1 MASALQLLSDLTSP
15 ITILKG
21 GTPLQTRPRIDFIAG
36 TNVTINV
43 TDNAANYKT
52 DITINSAGS
61 GTGGTV
67 TSVDGS
73 GGSTGLTLTGGPI
86 TTTGTLT
93 LGGTLVVASGG
104 TGVSTFTP
112 GYVKGNL
119 TSALSTVATIP
130 GGDITGNISGNSANV
145 TGIVAIANGGT
156 NATTAVAARTSL
168 GLVIGTDVLAP
179 NGSAAALT
187 SFPTFNQNTTGTA
200 SNVTGTVAIANG
212 GTGQTSQQ
220 AALNALAGG
229 VTTGYYLRGNGAN
242 VLLAQLSASD
252 FTTGTL
258 GVAYGGTGTTS
269 FTAGYLKANGT
280 SAFTTNSVIPVS
292 DLSGTVAIANG
303 GTGSTSASG
312 ARTNLGLG
320 SLATQNGTFSGT
332 SSGTNTGDQT
342 ISITGDVTASGSTGA
357 LTATVG
363 KINGVALIGLGT
375 GILKNSTVT
384 GQPSIA
390 IASDFPTLN
399 QNTTG
404 TAANVTGTVA
414 IANGGTGQTTANTA
428 FNALAP
434 SQGGNSGKYL
444 TTNGTSSSWAN
455 FAALSVAS
463 RSDLRAYT
471 GAVNKQFIVEQGYY
485 YEGDGGGGVWFFDS
499 GDTASTDNDGTLV
512 VPGGSYGTA
521 ATAGCWHRVGPGS
534 YGHGINDLN
543 STTLDVRWFG
553 AIPNE
558 SDIVT
563 SVNHAFASLNN
574 QPGVKQYGCLYFPS
588 GTYYF
593 GSKVVFNGANLG
605 NLGITIKGDGPGAT
619 TFAYGL
625 TAADTCMI
633 EIKNFTGGSFQDLS
647 IQWFG
652 YSGIVDSPSV
662 LWIHDTTYFSLQNVQ
677 GQNHISTAVNGDAGG
692 VVRLENNTSM
702 TMNGLI
708 FGGSRA
714 GGTQLYFGGGSG
726 TYSNSSFL
734 TGTNAAP
741 CFRMPACNSIQLN
754 NLFFQG
760 GGPLI
765 RQTGASITSNGSYF
779 TVTKTNHLF
788 ITGEYVVISGAT
800 YSGYNGRWKIASVPN
815 ANTLTITSSLSLS
828 SDTVTINTLPACAL
842 FAGVSGQAVTESQ
855 MQGCFFNTP
864 STGPGIGSVGIFIDG
879 WRGNIGQLSIADS
892 LTDYGYTSVFAL
904 GRTNSDPGSSL
915 SSVSISNLR
924 QNTGAADDFGFIRLE
939 GVANI
944 TVDGVRDFPGD
955 NVTPG
960 TGKTFNAV
968 VISDG
973 GQAYLTQEITITG
986 GNFTN
991 LNSSALYTSAI
1002 INAFVF
1008 DGPNVKNVRIVNP
1021 GVDSSNSGRTYP
1033 VSVTKYING
1042 ASASNGISVV
1052 YADSSG
1058 LINLGSASITGG
1070 YAVLSIAQCDQVKLV
1085 PELGYGTSGSVTV
1098 RLDLKTSVYIGLTG
1112 NTTFAFTGMA
1122 SGSYIFLTLKNTTG
1136 SAISLSWPAINW
1148 SSVATPTS
1156 LAAGGSLL
1164 MRVFA
1169 FGTTYSDTFAAY

>member
-1 MASALQLLSDLTSP
+1 MSDIKKGYTFTDKSTDWASNNDTAIRLNKMMDDAKINLV
-15 ITILKG
+15 
-21 GTPLQTRPRIDFIAG
+21 AG
-36 TNVTINV
+36 TNVTI
-43 TDNAANYKT
+43 TP
-52 DITINSAGS
+52 TINGPRIDVAGS
-61 GTGGTV
+61 GTGTVTSIDVDGGTGISVSPAGPITTSGTFTVTNTAPDQTVVLTGSTGITTSGTYPSFTITNSAPDQTVVLTGGTGITTSGTYPSFTVTNTAPDQTVVLTGAGTTAITGTYPNFTVTSNDAYVGTV
-67 TSVDGS
+67 TSVSATAGTGITVSGS
-73 GGSTGLTLTGGPI
+73 PITSSGTITITNSAPDQTVVLTQGGTTTITGTYPNFSISSADQYTGTVTSVSGAGGGTGLTLSGGPI
-86 TTTGTLT
+86 TGSGTLT
-93 LGGTLVVASGG
+93 LGGTL
-104 TGVSTFTP
+104 
-112 GYVKGNL
+112 
-119 TSALSTVATIP
+119 
-130 GGDITGNISGNSANV
+130 NV
-145 TGIVAIANGGT
+145 
-156 NATTAVAARTSL
+156 
-168 GLVIGTDVLAP
+168 
-179 NGSAAALT
+179 
-187 SFPTFNQNTTGTA
+187 
-200 SNVTGTVAIANG
+200 
-212 GTGQTSQQ
+212 
-220 AALNALAGG
+220 
-229 VTTGYYLRGNGAN
+229 
-242 VLLAQLSASD
+242 
-252 FTTGTL
+252 
-258 GVAYGGTGTTS
+258 
-269 FTAGYLKANGT
+269 
-280 SAFTTNSVIPVS
+280 
-292 DLSGTVAIANG
+292 
-303 GTGSTSASG
+303 
-312 ARTNLGLG
+312 
-320 SLATQNGTFSGT
+320 
-332 SSGTNTGDQT
+332 
-342 ISITGDVTASGSTGA
+342 
-357 LTATVG
+357 
-363 KINGVALIGLGT
+363 
-375 GILKNSTVT
+375 
-384 GQPSIA
+384 
-390 IASDFPTLN
+390 
-399 QNTTG
+399 
-404 TAANVTGTVA
+404 
-414 IANGGTGQTTANTA
+414 ANGGTGQTTANDA
-428 FNALAP
+428 FNALVP
-434 SQGGNSGKYL
+434 SQASNNGKYL
-444 TTNGTSSSWAN
+444 TTNGTNTSWATISSSVSISLAN
-455 FAALSVAS
+455 RAA
-463 RSDLRAYT
+463 LRAYT
-471 GAVNKQFIVEQGYY
+471 GAVNNQFIVEQGYY
-485 YEGDGGGGVWFFDS
+485 YEGDGGGGIWFFDS
-499 GDTASTDNDGTLV
+499 TDTVSTDNDGTLV
-512 VPGGSYGTA
+512 VPGGGYGSA
-521 ATAGCWHRVGPGS
+521 ATAGCWHRVGPGA
-534 YGHGINDLN
+534 YGHGINNLN

-593 GSKVVFNGANLG
+593 GSKVVFDGTNLG

-619 TFAYGL
+619 TLSYGL
-625 TAADTCMI
+625 TTSDTCMI
-633 EIKNFTGGSFQDLS
+633 EIKNFTGGSLQDLS
-647 IQWFG
+647 LQWFNYAG
-652 YSGIVDSPSV
+652 VVNSPSV
-662 LWIHDTTYFSLQNVQ
+662 LWIHDTTYFSLLNIQ
-677 GQNHISTAVNGDAGG
+677 GQNHISTAVNGAAGG

-734 TGTNAAP
+734 TGTNSAP

-754 NLFFQG
+754 NIFFQG

-788 ITGEYVVISGAT
+788 IAGEYVVISGAT

-842 FAGVSGQAVTESQ
+842 FAGVSGQSVTESQ

-864 STGPGIGSVGIFIDG
+864 STGPGIGSVGIFLDG

-915 SSVSISNLR
+915 SSVTISNLR

-939 GVANI
+939 GVANVTI
-944 TVDGVRDFPGD
+944 DGVRDFPGD
-955 NVTPG
+955 NIVPG

-973 GQAYLTQEITITG
+973 GQAYKTQEITITG

-1008 DGPNVKNVRIVNP
+1008 DGPNVKNVRIINP

-1052 YADSSG
+1052 YADSAG
-1058 LINLGSASITGG
+1058 MINLGNASISSG
-1070 YAVLSIAQCDQVKLV
+1070 YAVLSIAQADQVKLN

-1112 NTTFAFTGMA
+1112 NTTFDFTGMA

-1136 SAISLSWPAINW
+1136 SSITLNWPAINW
-1148 SSVATPTS
+1148 SSVSTPTS

>member
-1 MASALQLLSDLTSP
+1 MSDIKKGYTFTDKSTDWASNNDTAIRLNKMMDDAKINLVAGANVT
-15 ITILKG
+15 ITPTENG
-21 GTPLQTRPRIDFIAG
+21 PRID
-36 TNVTINV
+36 V
-43 TDNAANYKT
+43 
-52 DITINSAGS
+52 AGS
-61 GTGGTV
+61 GTGSVTSIDVDGGTGISVSPAGPITTFGTFTVTNTAPDQVVALTGAGTTAITGTYPNFTVTSNDAYIGTV
-67 TSVDGS
+67 TSVS
-73 GGSTGLTLTGGPI
+73 GAGTVSGLTLTG
-86 TTTGTLT
+86 TVTGSGDLT
-93 LGGTLVVASGG
+93 LGGTLAV
-104 TGVSTFTP
+104 TP
-112 GYVKGNL
+112 SNF
-119 TSALSTVATIP
+119 SSQ
-130 GGDITGNISGNSANV
+130 SAN
-145 TGIVAIANGGT
+145 TILA
-156 NATTAVAARTSL
+156 
-168 GLVIGTDVLAP
+168 AP
-179 NGSAAALT
+179 NGSAGT
-187 SFPTFNQNTTGTA
+187 PTFR
-200 SNVTGTVAIANG
+200 
-212 GTGQTSQQ
+212 
-220 AALNALAGG
+220 ALVPA
-229 VTTGYYLRGNGAN
+229 
-242 VLLAQLSASD
+242 
-252 FTTGTL
+252 
-258 GVAYGGTGTTS
+258 
-269 FTAGYLKANGT
+269 
-280 SAFTTNSVIPVS
+280 
-292 DLSGTVAIANG
+292 
-303 GTGSTSASG
+303 
-312 ARTNLGLG
+312 
-320 SLATQNGTFSGT
+320 
-332 SSGTNTGDQT
+332 
-342 ISITGDVTASGSTGA
+342 DVP
-357 LTATVG
+357 
-363 KINGVALIGLGT
+363 I
-375 GILKNSTVT
+375 
-384 GQPSIA
+384 
-390 IASDFPTLN
+390 LN

-414 IANGGTGQTTANTA
+414 IANGGTGQTTANDA
-428 FNALAP
+428 FNALVP
-434 SQGGNSGKYL
+434 SQASNNGKYL
-444 TTNGTSSSWAN
+444 TTNGTNTSWATISSSVSISLAN
-455 FAALSVAS
+455 RAA
-463 RSDLRAYT
+463 LRAYT
-471 GAVNKQFIVEQGYY
+471 GAVNNQFIVEQGYY
-485 YEGDGGGGVWFFDS
+485 YEGDGGGGIWFFDS
-499 GDTASTDNDGTLV
+499 TDTVSTDNDGTLV
-512 VPGGSYGTA
+512 VPGGGYGSA
-521 ATAGCWHRVGPGS
+521 ATAGCWHRVGPGA
-534 YGHGINDLN
+534 YGHGINNLN

-593 GSKVVFNGANLG
+593 GSKVVFDGTNLG

-619 TFAYGL
+619 TLSYGL
-625 TAADTCMI
+625 TTSDTCMI
-633 EIKNFTGGSFQDLS
+633 EIKNFTGGSLQDLS
-647 IQWFG
+647 LQWFNYAG
-652 YSGIVDSPSV
+652 VVNSPSV
-662 LWIHDTTYFSLQNVQ
+662 LWIHDTTYFSLLNIQ
-677 GQNHISTAVNGDAGG
+677 GQNHISTAVNGAAGG

-754 NLFFQG
+754 NIFFQG

-788 ITGEYVVISGAT
+788 IAGEYVVISGAT

-842 FAGVSGQAVTESQ
+842 FAGVSGQSVTESQ

-864 STGPGIGSVGIFIDG
+864 STGPGIGSVGIFLDG

-915 SSVSISNLR
+915 SSVTISNLR

-939 GVANI
+939 GVANVTI
-944 TVDGVRDFPGD
+944 DGVRDFPGD
-955 NVTPG
+955 NIVPG

-973 GQAYLTQEITITG
+973 GQAYKTQEITITG

-1008 DGPNVKNVRIVNP
+1008 DGPNVKNVRIINP

-1052 YADSSG
+1052 YADSAG
-1058 LINLGSASITGG
+1058 MINLGNASISSG
-1070 YAVLSIAQCDQVKLV
+1070 YAVLSIAQADQVKLN

-1112 NTTFAFTGMA
+1112 NTTFDFTGMA

-1136 SAISLSWPAINW
+1136 SSITLNWPAINW
-1148 SSVATPTS
+1148 SSVSTPTS

>member
-86 TTTGTLT
+86 TTSGTLT

-119 TSALSTVATIP
+119 TAALSTVSTIP

-145 TGIVAIANGGT
+145 TGIVAVANGGT
-156 NATTAVAARTSL
+156 GASTLTGYLYGNGTSAVTASTTIS
-168 GLVIGTDVLAP
+168 
-179 NGSAAALT
+179 GSAITGDISIAGHFVSTLT
-187 SFPTFNQNTTGTA
+187 DGSYQYKLIRTGTNA
-200 SNVTGTVAIANG
+200 HVYGFAVSSSSGDFIIDDVTTSTRRLTINSSTGDLTLSTPLSISNG

-229 VTTGYYLRGNGAN
+229 VTTGYYLRGNGTN

-280 SAFTTNSVIPVS
+280 SAFTTVSSISTS
-292 DLSGTVAIANG
+292 DLS
-303 GTGSTSASG
+303 
-312 ARTNLGLG
+312 
-320 SLATQNGTFSGT
+320 
-332 SSGTNTGDQT
+332 
-342 ISITGDVTASGSTGA
+342 
-357 LTATVG
+357 
-363 KINGVALIGLGT
+363 
-375 GILKNSTVT
+375 
-384 GQPSIA
+384 
-390 IASDFPTLN
+390 
-399 QNTTG
+399 
-404 TAANVTGTVA
+404 GTVA

-619 TFAYGL
+619 TLAYGL
-625 TAADTCMI
+625 TASDTCMI

-652 YSGIVDSPSV
+652 YGGIVDSPSV

-677 GQNHISTAVNGDAGG
+677 GQNHISTAVNGAAGG

-702 TMNGLI
+702 TMNGVI
-708 FGGSRA
+708 FGGSRS
-714 GGTQLYFGGGSG
+714 GGTQFYFGGGSG
-726 TYSNSSFL
+726 TYANSSFL

-788 ITGEYVVISGAT
+788 ITGDYVVISGAT

-904 GRTNSDPGSSL
+904 GRANSDPGSSL

-991 LNSSALYTSAI
+991 LNSSALYPNAI

-1070 YAVLSIAQCDQVKLV
+1070 YGVFSITQTDQAKLV